1 MLSKI
6 GQALKKKLEIEQAK
20 SPLLK
25 KQFNSL
31 NSAVGHETA
40 MRIQNAIK

>member
-1 MLSKI
+1 MSKL
-6 GQALKKKLEIEQAK
+6 GEAFRKKLELEQAK

-40 MRIQNAIK
+40 MRI